1 MEWFIELINAIGT
14 EIISAITGLILGGL
28 GGGAIGYRI
37 ANKSKANQTQKAR
50 DNANQS
56 QIGNVTINSG
66 GGRDE

>member
-1 MEWFIELINAIGT
+1 MDWFIELINAIGT

-37 ANKSKANQTQKAR
+37 ANKSKAKQTQKAR